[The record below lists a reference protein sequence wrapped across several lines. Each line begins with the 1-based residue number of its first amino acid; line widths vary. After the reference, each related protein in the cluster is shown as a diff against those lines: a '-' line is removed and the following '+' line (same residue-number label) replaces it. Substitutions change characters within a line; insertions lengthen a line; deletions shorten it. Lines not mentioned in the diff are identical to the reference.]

1 MRKALLFLFVTAL
14 AACSC
19 NQSVMK
25 SQQNKPVIVAH
36 RGGAGLGMENSLSCL
51 SKGIATGADMVEID
65 IHLTSDNQIVVCHDR
80 TVNRTTDGKGKIAEM
95 TFDEVRKL
103 HLKDAEGKPSDE
115 TLPTLAEVLELCKGR
130 CGILLE
136 IKKKKG
142 LYEGIEQLAYNEVK
156 AHDMADQVVFQSFDD
171 DVLVKLH
178 EIDPSLRLEK
188 LRFFPLASIERY
200 GFVSSFN
207 IQHNLVTRRFIRR
220 VHEAGKEVKVWTLDK
235 PSKVPAGV
243 DGVITNRP
251 DLFVK

>member
-1 MRKALLFLFVTAL
+1 MLVTAL

-25 SQQNKPVIVAH
+25 QSQENKTIVVAH
-36 RGGAGLGMENSLSCL
+36 RGGAGLGMENSLSCIA
-51 SKGIATGADMVEID
+51 KGIATGADMVEID
-65 IHLTSDNQIVVCHDR
+65 IHLTSDNHIVVCHDR

-95 TFDEVRKL
+95 TFDEVCKL
-103 HLKDAEGKPSDE
+103 HLVDAEGKPSDE

-142 LYEGIEQLAYNEVK
+142 LYEGIEQLAYDEVK
-156 AHDMADQVVFQSFDD
+156 AHGMTDQVVFQSFDD
-171 DVLVKLH
+171 DVLFKLH
-178 EIDPSLRLEK
+178 EIDPGLRLEK
-188 LRFFPLASIERY
+188 LRFFPLSSIERY
-200 GFVSSFN
+200 GFVASFN
-207 IQHNLVTRRFIRR
+207 IHHSLVTQRFIRR
-220 VHEAGKEVKVWTLDK
+220 AHEAGKEVKVWTLDK
-235 PSKVPAGV
+235 PSKVPGGV